1 MGTSFSV
8 WRSFGS
14 GWDYS
19 CWTVIGVSLIVE
31 STCNGNVGI
40 SYSDNVIGAAGGI
53 TTYAVG
59 IITYSAGI
67 TTYAAEGMTVL
78 DGYSYLTFTGI
89 G

>member
-53 TTYAVG
+53 TTYA
-59 IITYSAGI
+59 
-67 TTYAAEGMTVL
+67 AEGMTVL